1 MIRKPIN
8 QMTPAERQEYNRYR
22 ESVRLAPKTETTV
35 LNFTITNCSDELRD
49 LIIAAIKNSEGK

>member
-1 MIRKPIN
+1 
-8 QMTPAERQEYNRYR
+8 MTPAERQEYNRYR